1 MQIPMT
7 QCASVAVW
15 PVLLLFSLY
24 CLVFAL
30 PYSDWCRCFSG
41 CTYSTLLAYYHH
53 HQHSISYSIH
63 YQTTTT
69 YPTLP
74 TTSRPVNK
82 CRHTI
87 FFIIIIPLW
96 LFIGTEGRTRL
107 HQIQPLPSVG
117 QSGKIHTSRDN
128 NNNDSSSIK

>member
-15 PVLLLFSLY
+15 PVLLLFTLY

-30 PYSDWCRCFSG
+30 PYSGWCRCFSG

-69 YPTLP
+69 YLTLP

-87 FFIIIIPLW
+87 FYYYYSPMAVHW
-96 LFIGTEGRTRL
+96 NGRTDTT
-107 HQIQPLPSVG
+107 SSNTTTAVG
-117 QSGKIHTSRDN
+117 GPKWKKYILLKTTTTTVAA
-128 NNNDSSSIK
+128 

>member
-15 PVLLLFSLY
+15 PVLLLLSLY

-30 PYSDWCRCFSG
+30 PYSGRCRCFSS

-87 FFIIIIPLW
+87 FLLLLFPYGCSLERKDGHDFIKYNHCRRW
-96 LFIGTEGRTRL
+96 AKVE
-107 HQIQPLPSVG
+107 
-117 QSGKIHTSRDN
+117 KIHTSRDN
-128 NNNDSSSIK
+128 NSGSIK